1 MVKPRRFELP
11 TPGLMATE
19 TRFELVSFF
28 VECFA
33 LNYSDKSG
41 ALPSE
46 LRLHNDMLLSFI
58 LKFISNS
65 ISTNLIKNINLNKY

>member
-58 LKFISNS
+58 FKFIKLK
-65 ISTNLIKNINLNKY
+65 IAYLLI